1 MSEESAAKQALQKV
15 QDTSSRSNCEVE
27 MLLDYIEYVEARLE
41 DMLEDCEVYFAFP
54 PIEDL
59 RDRAIGSE
67 HTIKIMVNDVF
78 LISCCGTDPGE
89 IIHRLLYWAEDM
101 FDVDSYGY
109 GDA

>member
-1 MSEESAAKQALQKV
+1 MSNDSTVKQSLQKV
-15 QDTSSRSNCEVE
+15 QDTSTISNVEVE
-27 MLLDYIEYVEARLE
+27 MLLDYVGYAEDRLE

-59 RDRAIGSE
+59 RARGVGAE
-67 HTIKIMVNDVF
+67 HTIKILVDDVF

-89 IIHRLLYWAEDM
+89 TIHRLFRWAEDM